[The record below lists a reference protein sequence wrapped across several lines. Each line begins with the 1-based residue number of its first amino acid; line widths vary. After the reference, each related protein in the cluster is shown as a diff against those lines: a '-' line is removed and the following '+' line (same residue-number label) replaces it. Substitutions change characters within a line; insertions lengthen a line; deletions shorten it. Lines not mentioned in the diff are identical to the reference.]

1 MLGTSFK
8 NEARAHRIE
17 LLEPLRSLA
26 CVQCGHL
33 AVLGWLVH
41 DRRSEKK
48 KLRGTPDSER
58 DGPSAFFRFVE
69 NTRMERKL
77 QESWPLPLPPGISNT
92 LSMQAARKKRCLR
105 SSLLEPGCLPPPPS
119 LMHTHAMVASH
130 HTHAKSS
137 ECALVRHVLPRASA
151 SLSLTPSLSLLG
163 F

>member
-48 KLRGTPDSER
+48 KNCAEHRTVKETDQALFFASLKIQGWRGSY
-58 DGPSAFFRFVE
+58 
-69 NTRMERKL
+69 RKAGL
-77 QESWPLPLPPGISNT
+77 CPF
-92 LSMQAARKKRCLR
+92 
-105 SSLLEPGCLPPPPS
+105 LLEFRIPCLCRQLERNDACARHCWSLDVSPPPS